1 MGIGGSYILESPL
14 SLSVFFNLFYGVVL
28 LYYVILYIYIYIF
41 AVWRSYVLGSV
52 FARASAHGVMGLRKA
67 RTSAFESARLALSL
81 LSTTTSTLLYSPSV
95 SLSHLRC

>member
-28 LYYVILYIYIYIF
+28 LYYIILYIYIY

-81 LSTTTSTLLYSPSV
+81 LSTTTSTLLYSPSI